1 MEGFKMASEMY
12 QIIDCETRCVI
23 WEGKNLNKAMEY
35 FKFLQGD
42 FEPNTFINTP
52 DIDALVLQKAERIDK
67 WERED
72 RWE

>member
-23 WEGKNLNKAMEY
+23 WEGENLNRAIEKFE
-35 FKFLQGD
+35 FLQGD
-42 FEPNTFINTP
+42 FEPNTFIQLP
-52 DIDALVLQKAERIDK
+52 DVNILVLQTVERIDR

>member
-1 MEGFKMASEMY
+1 MY
-12 QIIDCETRCVI
+12 QIIDYTSRYI
-23 WEGKNLNKAMEY
+23 TWEGENLNKAMEY

-42 FEPNTFINTP
+42 FEPNAFINTP

-72 RWE
+72 RRE